1 MGGAKV
7 AVPSGPSSLDKSQ
20 PGSSQH
26 ALPAKEEPRAG
37 EEKPK
42 SSRAPEDGTMDA
54 VVPRSLSDHAPI
66 KPEPAITTVMIWPEF
81 LLSEYISWTFL
92 LAH

>member
-42 SSRAPEDGTMDA
+42 SSRASEDGTLDA
-54 VVPRSLSDHAPI
+54 VVSRSLSDHVPI
-66 KPEPAITTVMIWPEF
+66 KQEPAITTVMNCGMPTRTPTHVIYSV
-81 LLSEYISWTFL
+81 L
-92 LAH
+92 

>member
-1 MGGAKV
+1 M
-7 AVPSGPSSLDKSQ
+7 PSGPSSLDKSQ

-42 SSRAPEDGTMDA
+42 SSRAPEDGTLDA
-54 VVPRSLSDHAPI
+54 VVPRSLSDHVPI
-66 KPEPAITTVMIWPEF
+66 KQEPAITTVIQRLWDVLFHLMSFNLIF
-81 LLSEYISWTFL
+81 NY
-92 LAH
+92 

>member
-7 AVPSGPSSLDKSQ
+7 AVPSGPSSIDKSQ

-42 SSRAPEDGTMDA
+42 ASRTPEDGTLDA
-54 VVPRSLSDHAPI
+54 VVPRSVSDHVPI
-66 KPEPAITTVMIWPEF
+66 KQEPAITTVRQAVE
-81 LLSEYISWTFL
+81 
-92 LAH
+92 

>member
-7 AVPSGPSSLDKSQ
+7 AVPSGPSSLDKNQ

-42 SSRAPEDGTMDA
+42 SSRAPEDGTLDA
-54 VVPRSLSDHAPI
+54 VVPRSVSDHVPI
-66 KPEPAITTVMIWPEF
+66 KQEPAITTVRQKLWNVVFFVFF
-81 LLSEYISWTFL
+81 LCHLI
-92 LAH
+92 